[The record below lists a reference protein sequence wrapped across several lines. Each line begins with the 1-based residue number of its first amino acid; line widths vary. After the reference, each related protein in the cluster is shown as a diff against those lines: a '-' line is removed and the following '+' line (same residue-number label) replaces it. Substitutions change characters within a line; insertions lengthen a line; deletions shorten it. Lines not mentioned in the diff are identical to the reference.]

1 MLDKKNGN
9 HSAKKWLIYLPYV
22 LIPALLIA
30 GIAYFS
36 FHQQPGKEKTE
47 YYQIVSLFD
56 QNKVTEYSLN
66 MSSGT

>member
-1 MLDKKNGN
+1 MDKKNGN

-47 YYQIVSLFD
+47 DDFL
-56 QNKVTEYSLN
+56 
-66 MSSGT
+66 